1 MTVLVSVKHVNLDA
15 GMTYIKT
22 VEDFPLSAIS
32 KFSIRKDESTGYYI
46 ALGSL
51 GTRQHLAMAVSKDF
65 ENWETVCS
73 IKDARGTNNAFSY
86 MEWLFD
92 GDDIIL
98 LSRSA
103 WNGANSAHDNNCLTF
118 HRVESYKQYLK

>member
-1 MTVLVSVKHVNLDA
+1 MGVDTENLDA
-15 GMTYIKT
+15 AMTYIKT
-22 VEDFPLSAIS
+22 VEEFPLSAIS
-32 KFSIRKDESTGYYI
+32 KFSIRKDDSTGYYI

-65 ENWETVCS
+65 ENWETVHS
-73 IKDARGTNNAFSY
+73 IVDARGTNNAFSY

-103 WNGANSAHDNNCLTF
+103 WNGANSAHDNNTLTF
-118 HRVESYKQYLK
+118 HRLENYKQYLK